1 LTKLNKI
8 AKVCRTSKIKDEN
21 DDLALCN
28 KIYNKLS
35 GDAETIF
42 YKKIEQFKDDYPVIA
57 SVLDT
62 WRTDSKLVDDIVKI
76 MELLDGAS
84 TQNSENKGE

>member
-1 LTKLNKI
+1 ML
-8 AKVCRTSKIKDEN
+8 
-21 DDLALCN
+21 
-28 KIYNKLS
+28 
-35 GDAETIF
+35 TIF

-84 TQNSENKGE
+84 TPNSENKGE